1 MKITII
7 TLFPSMIEGFLT
19 ESIVGKA
26 VKKGL
31 VQLELVN
38 LRDFAKDT
46 YGTVDD
52 RPYGG
57 GAGMVL
63 RVDVLFACL
72 KSVLRKEEI
81 TKGIFSSQFSNSNED
96 ARSIRLLRKERGVR
110 ILLTSAKGHTYSQA
124 KAEKYATKYSHLVII
139 AGHYEGVD
147 ERILRFVD
155 EEISVGQYVLTG
167 GELPAAVIADSVI
180 RLIPGVLKKDSAT
193 QEESWSAYDIP
204 EIQKLTGVTHTS
216 TQKGKVRL
224 REYPHYTRP
233 EEFMGMKVPEVLTS
247 GDHQK
252 VRAWRLKQI
261 LTKPKATYRDLS

>member
-1 MKITII
+1 MKISII

-26 VKKGL
+26 VKKGM
-31 VQLELVN
+31 VELELIN

-46 YGTVDD
+46 YGSVDD

-63 RVDVLFACL
+63 RVDVLYECL
-72 KSVLRKEEI
+72 KSILGEEAI
-81 TKGIFSSQFSNSNED
+81 EAVKSPKSQVPSPST
-96 ARSIRLLRKERGVR
+96 R
-110 ILLTSAKGHTYSQA
+110 IILTSAKGHTYSQA
-124 KAEKYATKYSHLVII
+124 KAEKYATKYNHLVII

-147 ERILRFVD
+147 ERLLKFID
-155 EEISVGQYVLTG
+155 EEISIGQYVLTG
-167 GELPAAVIADSVI
+167 GELPAAIIADSII

-193 QEESWSAYDIP
+193 QEESWSAYNIA
-204 EIQKLTGVTHTS
+204 EVQKLTELPDS
-216 TQKGKVRL
+216 KPKKGKVRL

-233 EEFMGMKVPEVLTS
+233 EEFMGMKVPDILLS

-252 VRAWRLKQI
+252 IRSWRLQQALAKTKQVESEP
-261 LTKPKATYRDLS
+261 T

>member
-1 MKITII
+1 
-7 TLFPSMIEGFLT
+7 MIEGFLT

-26 VKKGL
+26 VKKGM
-31 VQLELVN
+31 VELEIIN

-46 YGTVDD
+46 YGSVDD

-63 RVDVLFACL
+63 RVDVLHACL
-72 KSVLRKEEI
+72 ITILGEEMTQFNEPAKCERRKA
-81 TKGIFSSQFSNSNED
+81 K
-96 ARSIRLLRKERGVR
+96 VR
-110 ILLTSAKGHTYSQA
+110 VILTSAKGNTYSQA

-147 ERILRFVD
+147 ERILKFVD
-155 EEISVGQYVLTG
+155 DEISIGQYVLTG
-167 GELPAAVIADSVI
+167 GELPAAIIADSVI

-193 QEESWSAYDIP
+193 QEESWSAYDIS
-204 EIQKLTGVTHTS
+204 EIQKLTEPTNS
-216 TQKGKVRL
+216 TQKKGKVRL

-252 VRAWRLKQI
+252 IRTWRLQQALVK
-261 LTKPKATYRDLS
+261 TKSS

>member
-1 MKITII
+1 MKISII

-26 VKKGL
+26 VKKGM
-31 VQLELVN
+31 VELELIN

-46 YGTVDD
+46 YGSVDD

-63 RVDVLFACL
+63 RVDVLHACL
-72 KSVLRKEEI
+72 QSVLGEKTLESTRYRVQG
-81 TKGIFSSQFSNSNED
+81 TKKKQV
-96 ARSIRLLRKERGVR
+96 KVR
-110 ILLTSAKGHTYSQA
+110 VILTSAKGNTYSQA

-147 ERILRFVD
+147 ERILKFVD
-155 EEISVGQYVLTG
+155 DEVSIGQYVLTG
-167 GELPAAVIADSVI
+167 GELPAAIIADSII

-193 QEESWSAYDIP
+193 QEESWSAYDIA
-204 EIQKLTGVTHTS
+204 EIQKLTDS
-216 TQKGKVRL
+216 TDTKPKKGKVRL

-252 VRAWRLKQI
+252 IRTWRLQQALAK
-261 LTKPKATYRDLS
+261 S

>member
-1 MKITII
+1 MKISII

-26 VKKGL
+26 VKKGM
-31 VQLELVN
+31 VELEIIN

-46 YGTVDD
+46 YGSVDD

-63 RVDVLFACL
+63 RVDVLHACL
-72 KSVLRKEEI
+72 TTILGEGM
-81 TKGIFSSQFSNSNED
+81 TQSNEP
-96 ARSIRLLRKERGVR
+96 AKGERRKAKVR
-110 ILLTSAKGHTYSQA
+110 VILTSAKGNTYSQA
-124 KAEKYATKYSHLVII
+124 KAEKYVSKYDHLVII

-147 ERILRFVD
+147 DRILQFID
-155 EEISVGQYVLTG
+155 DEISIGQYVLTG
-167 GELPAAVIADSVI
+167 GELPAAIIADSII

-193 QEESWSAYDIP
+193 QEESWSAYDIA
-204 EIQKLTGVTHTS
+204 EIQKLTEPINS
-216 TQKGKVRL
+216 TQKKGKVRL

-252 VRAWRLKQI
+252 IRTWRLQQALAKTKQVESEP
-261 LTKPKATYRDLS
+261 T

>member
-1 MKITII
+1 MKISII

-31 VQLELVN
+31 VELEIMN

-63 RVDVLFACL
+63 RVDVLYECL
-72 KSVLRKEEI
+72 KSVVGEKIVESTKYRVQGTEKERIRGQLRKQ
-81 TKGIFSSQFSNSNED
+81 S
-96 ARSIRLLRKERGVR
+96 GVR
-110 ILLTSAKGHTYSQA
+110 ILLTSAKGNTYSQA

-147 ERILRFVD
+147 ERILKFVD
-155 EEISVGQYVLTG
+155 DEVSIGQYVLTG
-167 GELPAAVIADSVI
+167 GELPAAIIADSII
-180 RLIPGVLKKDSAT
+180 RLIPGVLKKDTAT
-193 QEESWSAYDIP
+193 QEESWSAYDIA
-204 EIQKLTGVTHTS
+204 EIQKLTESNTS
-216 TQKGKVRL
+216 KPKKGKVRL

-252 VRAWRLKQI
+252 IRTWRLQQALRK
-261 LTKPKATYRDLS
+261 TKIY

>member
-1 MKITII
+1 MDNHKKLKITII

-26 VKKGL
+26 VKKGFVEL
-31 VQLELVN
+31 KLVN

-63 RVDVLFACL
+63 RVDVLYECL
-72 KSVLRKEEI
+72 KSIVGVGLLDDGKKARKQ
-81 TKGIFSSQFSNSNED
+81 KGI
-96 ARSIRLLRKERGVR
+96 K
-110 ILLTSAKGHTYSQA
+110 ILLTSAKGNTYSQA
-124 KAEKYATKYSHLVII
+124 KAEKYAHDCAHLVII

-147 ERILRFVD
+147 ERILQFID
-155 EEISVGQYVLTG
+155 DEISIGQYVLTG
-167 GELPAAVIADSVI
+167 GELPAAIIADSVI

-193 QEESWSAYDIP
+193 QEESWSAFDVT
-204 EIQKLTGVTHTS
+204 EINKLSESSNSKTK
-216 TQKGKVRL
+216 KGKVRL

-252 VRAWRLKQI
+252 VRAWRLQQALNK
-261 LTKPKATYRDLS
+261 TK

>member
-1 MKITII
+1 MKISII
-7 TLFPSMIEGFLT
+7 TLFPSMIGGFFT
-19 ESIVGKA
+19 ESILGKA
-26 VKKGL
+26 VKRGQ
-31 VQLELVN
+31 VELEIVN

-63 RVDVLFACL
+63 RVDVLCACL
-72 KSVLRKEEI
+72 KSVLGERMVQQ
-81 TKGIFSSQFSNSNED
+81 TED
-96 ARSIRLLRKERGVR
+96 AKGERRKAKAR
-110 ILLTSAKGHTYSQA
+110 IILTSAKGNIYSQA
-124 KAEKYATKYSHLVII
+124 KAEKYVSKYDHLAII

-147 ERILRFVD
+147 ERILQFVD
-155 EEISVGQYVLTG
+155 DEISIGQYVLTG

-193 QEESWSAYDIP
+193 QEESWSAFDVTDLQKVTNTLGPIP
-204 EIQKLTGVTHTS
+204 K
-216 TQKGKVRL
+216 KGKVRL

-233 EEFMGMKVPEVLTS
+233 EEYMGMKVPEVLMS

-252 VRAWRLKQI
+252 IQEWRLKQV
-261 LTKPKATYRDLS
+261 KR

>member
-31 VQLELVN
+31 VQLELIN

-63 RVDVLFACL
+63 RVDVLYACL
-72 KSVLRKEEI
+72 KSVLGGEAIVNKNSN
-81 TKGIFSSQFSNSNED
+81 FQFSNTNT
-96 ARSIRLLRKERGVR
+96 R
-110 ILLTSAKGHTYSQA
+110 IVLTSAKGHTYSQA
-124 KAEKYATKYSHLVII
+124 KAEKFAMKYSHLVII

-155 EEISVGQYVLTG
+155 EEISIGQYVLTG

-193 QEESWSAYDIP
+193 QEESWSAYDIT
-204 EIQKLTGVTHTS
+204 EIQKLTGVTDKS
-216 TQKGKVRL
+216 TKKGKVRL

-252 VRAWRLKQI
+252 VRAWRLKQV
-261 LTKPKATYRDLS
+261 LAKSKSASPDLS

>member
-1 MKITII
+1 MKISII

-26 VKKGL
+26 VKKGM
-31 VQLELVN
+31 VELEIIN

-46 YGTVDD
+46 YGSVDD

-63 RVDVLFACL
+63 RVDVLHACL
-72 KSVLRKEEI
+72 QSVLGEERHNS
-81 TKGIFSSQFSNSNED
+81 TKCRVQSTKKMQV
-96 ARSIRLLRKERGVR
+96 KVR
-110 ILLTSAKGHTYSQA
+110 VILTSAKGHTYSQA
-124 KAEKYATKYSHLVII
+124 KAEKYASKYNHLVII

-147 ERILRFVD
+147 ERILQFIDD
-155 EEISVGQYVLTG
+155 EVSIGQYVLTG
-167 GELPAAVIADSVI
+167 GELPAAIIADSVI

-193 QEESWSAYDIP
+193 QEESWSAYDVT
-204 EIQKLTGVTHTS
+204 EINKLSESAESKTK
-216 TQKGKVRL
+216 KGKVRL

-252 VRAWRLKQI
+252 IRTWRLQQALAK
-261 LTKPKATYRDLS
+261 TKKG

>member
-1 MKITII
+1 MDSNKKLKVTII

-26 VKKGL
+26 VKKGQ
-31 VQLELVN
+31 VELEIIN

-46 YGTVDD
+46 YGSVDD

-63 RVDVLFACL
+63 RADVLHACL
-72 KSVLRKEEI
+72 QSVLGEAMLESTEYRAQS
-81 TKGIFSSQFSNSNED
+81 TKQAKVGRI
-96 ARSIRLLRKERGVR
+96 LRKQSGVR
-110 ILLTSAKGHTYSQA
+110 VLLTSAKGHTYSQA
-124 KAEKYATKYSHLVII
+124 KAEKYVSKYDHLVII

-147 ERILRFVD
+147 ERILQFVD
-155 EEISVGQYVLTG
+155 EEISIGQYVLTG
-167 GELPAAVIADSVI
+167 GELPAAIIADSVI

-193 QEESWSAYDIP
+193 QEESWSAYDVV
-204 EIQKLTGVTHTS
+204 EIYKATGSGEVAGK
-216 TQKGKVRL
+216 KGKVRL

-252 VRAWRLKQI
+252 IRTWRLQQALAK
-261 LTKPKATYRDLS
+261 TKSA

>member
-1 MKITII
+1 MKISII

-26 VKKGL
+26 VKKGM
-31 VQLELVN
+31 VELELIN

-46 YGTVDD
+46 YGSVDD

-63 RVDVLFACL
+63 RVDVLHACL
-72 KSVLRKEEI
+72 TTILGEEMI
-81 TKGIFSSQFSNSNED
+81 QSNEHAKD
-96 ARSIRLLRKERGVR
+96 ERRKAKVR
-110 ILLTSAKGHTYSQA
+110 IILTSAKGNTYSQA
-124 KAEKYATKYSHLVII
+124 KAEKYVRKYNHLVII

-147 ERILRFVD
+147 ERILQFID
-155 EEISVGQYVLTG
+155 DEISIGQYVLTG
-167 GELPAAVIADSVI
+167 GELPAAIIADSII

-193 QEESWSAYDIP
+193 QEESWSAYNIA
-204 EIQKLTGVTHTS
+204 EVQKLTELPDS
-216 TQKGKVRL
+216 KPKKGKVRL

-233 EEFMGMKVPEVLTS
+233 EEFMGMKVPDILLS

-252 VRAWRLKQI
+252 IRSWRLQQALAKTKQVESEP
-261 LTKPKATYRDLS
+261 T

>member
-7 TLFPSMIEGFLT
+7 TLFPSMIKGFLT

-31 VQLELVN
+31 VQLELIN

-63 RVDVLFACL
+63 RVDVLCACL
-72 KSVLRKEEI
+72 KSVLGEDEI
-81 TKGIFSSQFSNSNED
+81 TKRSPKSQVQSS
-96 ARSIRLLRKERGVR
+96 GTR
-110 ILLTSAKGHTYSQA
+110 IILTSAKGHTYSQA
-124 KAEKYATKYSHLVII
+124 KAEKYATKYSHLIII

-147 ERILRFVD
+147 ERILRFID
-155 EEISVGQYVLTG
+155 EEISIGQYVLTG

-193 QEESWSAYDIP
+193 REESWSAYDII
-204 EIQKLTGVTHTS
+204 EIQKLTGAIHTS

-233 EEFMGMKVPEVLTS
+233 EEYMGMKVPEVLTS

-252 VRAWRLKQI
+252 VRAWRLKQV
-261 LTKPKATYRDLS
+261 LTKPKITH